1 MRFRHRRLSNLN
13 RATLYETMSTQLGL
27 DTGKSK
33 TSPSWLQRMAANL
46 GFASAVSLRE
56 TLESA
61 ISETSED
68 EDKSLSP
75 QERAMLLNVLGFG
88 ETRVAEVM
96 IPRADIVAIEE
107 DRSVAALFALFAEA
121 GHSRVPVFR
130 ESLDNPVGM
139 VHIKDAMAWATGN
152 HAGPAAEDTPAATA
166 GSIARLGF
174 GSAKLNT
181 AIAEAGLVREA
192 LFVPPSMPALTLLAK
207 MKAKK
212 IHLALVVDEFGGTD
226 GIATFGDL
234 VEAIIGDIEDEH
246 DSAKAPSIGFEN
258 EAFVASA
265 RTPIEDVEQVL
276 GISLAVKGVSG
287 EVDTLGGLILA
298 IAGSVPKRGQIVPHP
313 SGVTFEILEAG
324 PRRLHTVRIS
334 KQLALAPPDKPLLL
348 APPEG
353 EQAGQPPSGQKPD
366 LHGAKAA

>member
-1 MRFRHRRLSNLN
+1 
-13 RATLYETMSTQLGL
+13 MSTPFGL

-33 TSPSWLQRMAANL
+33 ASPSWLQRMAANL
-46 GFASAVSLRE
+46 GFTSAVSLRE

-61 ISETSED
+61 IGETGEE

-75 QERAMLLNVLGFG
+75 QERTMLLNVLGFG

-107 DRSVAALFALFAEA
+107 SEPVAALFELFAGA
-121 GHSRVPVFR
+121 RHSRVPVFR

-139 VHIKDAMAWATGN
+139 VHIKDAMAWVTRGG
-152 HAGPAAEDTPAATA
+152 HPLAEETSSA
-166 GSIARLGF
+166 GSEPVLKLDF
-174 GSAKLNT
+174 GSAELKAT
-181 AIAEAGLVREA
+181 IAEANLVREA
-192 LFVPPSMPALTLLAK
+192 LFVPPSMPVLSLLAK
-207 MKAKK
+207 MKARK

-226 GIATFGDL
+226 GLVTFGDL
-234 VEAIIGDIEDEH
+234 VEAIIGDMEDEH
-246 DSAKAPSIGFEN
+246 DSAKAPSIDYEG

-276 GISLAVKGVSG
+276 GIPLIVEGVPG

-298 IAGSVPKRGQIVPHP
+298 AVGSVPKRGQIIPHP

-324 PRRLHTVRIS
+324 PRRLHTVRIM
-334 KQLALAPPDKPLLL
+334 KQRALPAPDVPLLL
-348 APPEG
+348 PAPENSA
-353 EQAGQPPSGQKPD
+353 EEDRNSRRANSIRD
-366 LHGAKAA
+366 AKAA

>member
-1 MRFRHRRLSNLN
+1 
-13 RATLYETMSTQLGL
+13 MSTQLGL
-27 DTGKSK
+27 ETGKSK
-33 TSPSWLQRMAANL
+33 ASPSWLQRMAANL
-46 GFASAVSLRE
+46 GFASALSLRE

-61 ISETSED
+61 ISETPEE

-107 DRSVAALFALFAEA
+107 DRPVAALFALFAQA

-130 ESLDNPVGM
+130 SSLDNPVGM
-139 VHIKDAMAWATGN
+139 AHIKDAMAWATRG
-152 HAGPAAEDTPAATA
+152 APGPSANNALASGESLANLD
-166 GSIARLGF
+166 F
-174 GSAKLNT
+174 GSEKLNT
-181 AIAEAGLVREA
+181 TIAEAGLVREA
-192 LFVPPSMPALTLLAK
+192 LFVPPSMRALTLLAK

-226 GIATFGDL
+226 GLVTFGDL
-234 VEAIIGDIEDEH
+234 VEAIVGDIEDEH
-246 DSAKAPSIGFEN
+246 DNGKAPSIGYEN

-276 GISLAVKGVSG
+276 GISLTSAGVT
-287 EVDTLGGLILA
+287 EDVDTLGGLIMA
-298 IAGSVPKRGQIVPHP
+298 MAGSMPKRGQIIPHS

-334 KQLALAPPDKPLLL
+334 KQHALGAPDTPLLL
-348 APPEG
+348 PPPENGLDG
-353 EQAGQPPSGQKPD
+353 EPGGS

>member
-1 MRFRHRRLSNLN
+1 
-13 RATLYETMSTQLGL
+13 
-27 DTGKSK
+27 
-33 TSPSWLQRMAANL
+33 MAANL

-61 ISETSED
+61 ISETSEE
-68 EDKSLSP
+68 EDRSLSP

-96 IPRADIVAIEE
+96 IPRADIEAIEE
-107 DRSVAALFALFAEA
+107 NRPVAELFSLFAQA

-152 HAGPAAEDTPAATA
+152 DAGPVAEENLAQAA
-166 GSIARLGF
+166 GSITALGF
-174 GSAKLNT
+174 GNPKLKT
-181 AIAEAGLVREA
+181 PIAEAGLVREA

-207 MKAKK
+207 MKARK

-226 GIATFGDL
+226 GLVTFGDI

-246 DSAKAPSIGFEN
+246 DNAKEPSIGFEN

-276 GISLAVKGVSG
+276 GISLTARGVTG

-298 IAGSVPKRGQIVPHP
+298 IAGSVPKRGQIIAHP
-313 SGVTFEILEAG
+313 SGVTFEIVEAG

-334 KQLALAPPDKPLLL
+334 KQRALPAPEKPLLL
-348 APPEG
+348 GPPGDG
-353 EQAGQPPSGQKPD
+353 EAGAQPGSPD
-366 LHGAKAA
+366 AGLHGARAA